1 MRLEAVTD
9 DAPRKIRRPVVSDL
23 DGTREGG
30 LVFCLALIAGMI
42 AAASIIPAALTS
54 FWVWF
59 ALLTVSAGI
68 AVNVQKLVAY
78 LNGHCEEPE

>member
-1 MRLEAVTD
+1 MSGLADQEQET
-9 DAPRKIRRPVVSDL
+9 RKIKRPVVSDL

-42 AAASIIPAALTS
+42 AAATVIPAALTS

-59 ALLTVSAGI
+59 ALLVVSTGI
-68 AVNVQKLVAY
+68 AVNVQKLVAF
-78 LNGHCEEPE
+78 LSGHQEEPE